1 MVEDKTAVDY
11 NASVI
16 ILVLFLILGFFVVFN
31 YYDFIEYLVH
41 SSMTYNSKN
50 DSYEIGYDVMI
61 NESGDEEKLFIT
73 FVLNDR
79 SRTISITRKSECGNI
94 DTGTATVKMLS
105 EFGQKVI
112 MRCNNTYAAYLE
124 EEEKRRKLEE
134 ARRRKEETENKKISD
149 ALGGFFEINIESD
162 PEF

>member
-1 MVEDKTAVDY
+1 MATIRNQFEE
-11 NASVI
+11 
-16 ILVLFLILGFFVVFN
+16 FFCRD

-50 DSYEIGYDVMI
+50 NSYEIGYDVMI

-124 EEEKRRKLEE
+124 EEEKRRELEE
-134 ARRRKEETENKKISD
+134 ARRRKEEAENKKISD